1 MTSTKKIART
11 AGFLYLL
18 NIVFSVFYMEYIP
31 SEIFVNGNSEETWNN
46 LLSNESLFRF
56 GITIAILVHLSFILL
71 PLTLYRL
78 LNHIHKNVAT
88 LMVIL
93 ALISVPISYVLIL
106 DQITILDYINGYS
119 ELNSLELA
127 NVQLEVTSFYKNLM
141 NNFFINQTFWGLW
154 LFPFGW
160 LAYKSTF
167 LPKVL
172 GVFLMLGCITYMID
186 VFGAINVPNYYNYV
200 NTSILIIP
208 AAIGEIGSCIWLL
221 TIGVKENIKF

>member
-1 MTSTKKIART
+1 
-11 AGFLYLL
+11 
-18 NIVFSVFYMEYIP
+18 
-31 SEIFVNGNSEETWNN
+31 
-46 LLSNESLFRF
+46 
-56 GITIAILVHLSFILL
+56 
-71 PLTLYRL
+71 
-78 LNHIHKNVAT
+78 
-88 LMVIL
+88 MVIL